1 MTLYSQQLLSRTARC
16 ATAQVGVGKRM
27 CRQSQIASVCVD
39 HQALPRMDPLLRRA
53 GLKRPAVAPPCPTTS
68 ASAMQ
73 ARQGRGVLYA
83 QVSARS
89 CEVISWRAGQ
99 VRTASIDGSQYS
111 SSIPPPTPPLTSRRR
126 PATLTVLRMLPTTR
140 RRGESGLF
148 CQNENRVTYLSAQ
161 SSSMPVR
168 SVTSARIS
176 WRSAVVISFGTAP
189 STTT

>member
-1 MTLYSQQLLSRTARC
+1 MTMYSQQLLSRTARC
-16 ATAQVGVGKRM
+16 ATAEVGVGQRV
-27 CRQSQIASVCVD
+27 CRQSQIASVGVD
-39 HQALPRMDPLLRRA
+39 RQALPRMDPLLRGA
-53 GLKRPAVAPPCPTTS
+53 GLERPAVAAPCRRRL
-68 ASAMQ
+68 
-73 ARQGRGVLYA
+73 RQPCGPGREGVLYA
-83 QVSARS
+83 QVSARR

-126 PATLTVLRMLPTTR
+126 PAALTVLRMLPTTR

-176 WRSAVVISFGTAP
+176 WRRAVVISFGTAP
-189 STTT
+189 SITT